1 MITTHSKFLYGI
13 EVTAETS
20 FIDFDDGTTTYAA
33 EISSGA
39 KTPDDL
45 IDEIEEKMNEVGST
59 VSFTCSFNRSTRIF
73 TITGSGS
80 FDLLANSGANAASG
94 IYSVLGISG
103 AADFTSVASV
113 SGSTAVGTVYSTQ
126 FKLQDYVPGS
136 HNQMQRFSEINKAAS
151 GKTTLVT
158 FGTDQIY
165 EMSFKWLTDLTQPS
179 GGPIRNGTVLSF
191 ATMMQYMTLKKP
203 FEFYPDENDVA
214 TYYKLILD
222 SSSESGS
229 GTGFKIN
236 PKYGSNLVGYYET
249 GVMKMRVVP

>member
-13 EVTAETS
+13 EVEADTS
-20 FIDFDDGTTTYAA
+20 FIDFDDGTTTYAV

-73 TITGSGS
+73 TISGS
-80 FDLLANSGANAASG
+80 AAFDLLANSGTNAASG

-103 AADFTSVASV
+103 AADFTAVTSVV
-113 SGSTAVGTVYSTQ
+113 GTTAIGTVYSTQ

-136 HNQMQRFSEINKAAS
+136 YNQMQRFSEVNKAAS
-151 GKTTLVT
+151 GKTTIVT
-158 FGTDQIY
+158 YGTDEIF
-165 EMSFKWLTDLTQPS
+165 EMSFKWLTDLSQPS
-179 GGPIRNGTVLSF
+179 GGPIRNGTVSSF
-191 ATMMQYMTLKKP
+191 ATMMRYMTLKKP
-203 FEFYPDENDVA
+203 FEFYPDESDSS

-249 GVMKMRVVP
+249 GVMRMRVVP